1 MGARR
6 RGRGRDRD
14 DALDD
19 RRDGSRERC
28 AGDDPRRPRRLDAGQ
43 PRARLRL
50 ARVGRARDRTLV
62 LNEPAGLPDTSRA
75 TSRTGRANEEYTD
88 ARAEK
93 AWAGRAID
101 GASGRCRRASCTRS
115 PTSTGKDVVELGC
128 GTAYFGAW
136 LKKAGAARVVGV
148 DPTPAQLETARR
160 CNEKFGLGLE
170 FVEAFG
176 EDVPLP
182 DASFDLVFSEYGAS
196 IWADPYKW
204 IPEAARLLRPGGEL
218 VFLRNST
225 LVDPLLRPTRTHD
238 DETLQRPQ
246 FGMHEVHVG
255 GQAGS
260 STTCR
265 TASWIRILRANG
277 FEILER

>member
-1 MGARR
+1 MT
-6 RGRGRDRD
+6 
-14 DALDD
+14 
-19 RRDGSRERC
+19 
-28 AGDDPRRPRRLDAGQ
+28 DPNVEAW
-43 PRARLRL
+43 
-50 ARVGRARDRTLV
+50 T
-62 LNEPAGLPDTSRA
+62 
-75 TSRTGRANEEYTD
+75 RANAEYTD
-88 ARAEK
+88 AP
-93 AWAGRAID
+93 
-101 GASGRCRRASCTRS
+101 RRGGVGSRGDPYGVWRVPESELHAL
-115 PTSTGKDVVELGC
+115 PDVAGKDVVELGC

-182 DASFDLVFSEYGAS
+182 DDSFDLVVSEYGAS

-225 LVDPLLRPTRTHD
+225 LVILCSPRR
-238 DETLQRPQ
+238 
-246 FGMHEVHVG
+246 G
-255 GQAGS
+255 GCRLSRRCSGRSSGCTGS
-260 STTCR
+260 SGR
-265 TASWIRILRANG
+265 TSGVEYHLSHGDWIRLLRANG
-277 FEILER
+277 FEILDLIEIQAPADAETHEHYDYVTADWARKWPAEEIWRARLHRRSS